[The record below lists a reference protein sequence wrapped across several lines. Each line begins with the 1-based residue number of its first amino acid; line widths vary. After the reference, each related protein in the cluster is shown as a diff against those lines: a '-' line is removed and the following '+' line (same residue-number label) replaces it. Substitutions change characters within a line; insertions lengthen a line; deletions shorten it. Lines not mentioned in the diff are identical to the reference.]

1 MKVSEAPSCTREDYK
16 KFNGK
21 ELCKHVTWVYLYILK
36 VDEESPLINQITLS
50 KDSVRQIQTESANCK
65 QQRRQHLP
73 SNDFRS
79 RMEQVKSILSK
90 DKSKDQQLTW
100 YLLHKERKPGKNP
113 PCKALRCKK
122 EVLPGNLCV
131 FVKGLEV
138 PYQQAFAVQ
147 SNFYFCPQ
155 LECVQQIPLW
165 SNLAIPDKVS
175 IKGDVSDAEIASA
188 LRDGLPLSFDD

>member
-1 MKVSEAPSCTREDYK
+1 M
-16 KFNGK
+16 
-21 ELCKHVTWVYLYILK
+21 H
-36 VDEESPLINQITLS
+36 EESPIINQITPS
-50 KDSVRQIQTESANCK
+50 EDSVRQILTESLPIASSSVDNIP
-65 QQRRQHLP
+65 P

-79 RMEQVKSILSK
+79 KMERVKSILSK
-90 DKSKDQQLTW
+90 DKRKDQQLMW
-100 YLLHKERKPGKNP
+100 YLLHKERKQGKNP
-113 PCKALRCKK
+113 HYKALRCKK

-131 FVKGLEV
+131 FEKGLEV

-155 LECVQQIPLW
+155 LECVQQIPPW

-175 IKGDVSDAEIASA
+175 IKGDVSDAEFASA